1 MNTIPKTVK
10 RSIEFIGLFTFLY
23 AIHMVIDIV
32 LPLLFAL
39 LLSFLLLTPIR
50 KLQKIGLPSSLA
62 IFFSLMVSILFLVL
76 IGWLIVNQF
85 VDLSNQYSVI
95 QQNLNNHWQNLSDFI
110 NAKTQFSTKDQLT
123 WIQKESNLLLGN
135 AGNFIS
141 GAALSISNLVV
152 FISLVPIYTFL
163 ILFYRSTLVQ
173 FVLMWFSNEQHAHV
187 IHIIKEIEYILKSYI
202 GGLLIQIIYIIILL
216 GTALYLLGIKHALLI
231 GLVFAL
237 LNLIPYL
244 GALIGNIIG
253 VLLTMSASQDFIPIL
268 KVLGAISAVQFLD
281 NNILM
286 PRIVGG
292 KVQLNALASI
302 LGVLCGGAFA
312 GIPGMFLSLPLL
324 AVLKII
330 FDHSNG
336 LKQWGVL
343 LGNGKK

>member
-1 MNTIPKTVK
+1 MEFSFVPKSK
-10 RSIEFIGLFTFLY
+10 YFFENGNLGSLNSKSFARILDHKLSEFIG
-23 AIHMVIDIV
+23 IID
-32 LPLLFAL
+32 
-39 LLSFLLLTPIR
+39 
-50 KLQKIGLPSSLA
+50 
-62 IFFSLMVSILFLVL
+62 
-76 IGWLIVNQF
+76 
-85 VDLSNQYSVI
+85 
-95 QQNLNNHWQNLSDFI
+95 WQS
-110 NAKTQFSTKDQLT
+110 QS
-123 WIQKESNLLLGN
+123 
-135 AGNFIS
+135 
-141 GAALSISNLVV
+141 
-152 FISLVPIYTFL
+152 
-163 ILFYRSTLVQ
+163 
-173 FVLMWFSNEQHAHV
+173 
-187 IHIIKEIEYILKSYI
+187 
-202 GGLLIQIIYIIILL
+202 
-216 GTALYLLGIKHALLI
+216 
-231 GLVFAL
+231 

-343 LGNGKK
+343 LGNGRK

>member
-1 MNTIPKTVK
+1 M
-10 RSIEFIGLFTFLY
+10 
-23 AIHMVIDIV
+23 
-32 LPLLFAL
+32 
-39 LLSFLLLTPIR
+39 
-50 KLQKIGLPSSLA
+50 
-62 IFFSLMVSILFLVL
+62 
-76 IGWLIVNQF
+76 
-85 VDLSNQYSVI
+85 
-95 QQNLNNHWQNLSDFI
+95 
-110 NAKTQFSTKDQLT
+110 
-123 WIQKESNLLLGN
+123 
-135 AGNFIS
+135 
-141 GAALSISNLVV
+141 
-152 FISLVPIYTFL
+152 
-163 ILFYRSTLVQ
+163 
-173 FVLMWFSNEQHAHV
+173 
-187 IHIIKEIEYILKSYI
+187 KSYI

-343 LGNGKK
+343 LGNGRK